1 MDLQNIENTLKK
13 MGIVLERVVN
23 KLDELDKRISQ
34 IEKKIENNE
43 KTFSSK
49 DFKTDAQTEQNP
61 ISNKGVLGNNFLGS
75 MLGTMAGMG
84 LYNLLFNHSITPVEF
99 GESLGMNQNEIN
111 EVLENDFDE
120 IDTKLDDIDNKI
132 DELDEKIDQLEQENI
147 MNNDYFENYEEDIGD
162 SDFESGFDDF
172 DGFDDI

>member
-34 IEKKIENNE
+34 IERKIENNE

-49 DFKTDAQTEQNP
+49 DFKTDVQTGQNP
-61 ISNKGVLGNNFLGS
+61 ISNKGVFGNNFLGS

-99 GESLGMNQNEIN
+99 GESLGMNQKEIN
-111 EVLENDFDE
+111 DVLENDFDE

-132 DELDEKIDQLEQENI
+132 DELDEKIDKMENENI

-162 SDFESGFDDF
+162 SDFESGFNDF

>member
-23 KLDELDKRISQ
+23 KLDELDKRVSH

-49 DFKTDAQTEQNP
+49 DFKTDAQTKQNS
-61 ISNKGVLGNNFLGS
+61 ISNKSVFGNNFLGS
-75 MLGTMAGMG
+75 ILGTMTGMG

-111 EVLENDFDE
+111 GILENDFDE
-120 IDTKLDDIDNKI
+120 IDTKLDNIDNKI
-132 DELDEKIDQLEQENI
+132 DELDEKIDKMENENV
-147 MNNDYFENYEEDIGD
+147 MNNDYFENYGEDIVD
-162 SDFESGFDDF
+162 NDFDSGFDDF
-172 DGFDDI
+172 DGFDNV